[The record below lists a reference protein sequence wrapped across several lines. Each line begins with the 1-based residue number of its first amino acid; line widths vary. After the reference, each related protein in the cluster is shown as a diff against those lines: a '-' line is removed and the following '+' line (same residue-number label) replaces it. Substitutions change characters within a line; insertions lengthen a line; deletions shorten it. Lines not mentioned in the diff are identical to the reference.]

1 MKITRENYEPYFLDY
16 LEGNLDENLV
26 DVFIEFLQ
34 QNQDLKNELEMFESI
49 TIPDFTAEYE
59 GKEKLYRHPLDHIP
73 TFENRA
79 VAWMEGDLDE
89 NEKREFT
96 AFIVSRPVKKKELK
110 RFEETRLVPDLSV
123 TFAKKEKLY
132 RQPVIRPILFWTMR
146 VAAILL
152 IAIALWNLWPSDTA
166 EIIDQPVI
174 SELQPDNFVLKN
186 PASAENTVINQHDP
200 EKGLTPIK
208 AGQTKPTIIHK
219 VKPSSVE
226 TKIAVAENYQRIEI
240 SVPDLL
246 PVKTANI
253 EVSSSK
259 PLLAFATR
267 PADYDVEPEYLDQE
281 YLTDKLREK
290 MGLEGFTFAKLMRSG
305 LELASNL
312 TNEKVSYDTNKEG
325 EIVALSLDT
334 HLLGLRIPVGRK

>member
-26 DVFIEFLQ
+26 DDLMEFLQ
-34 QNQDLKNELEMFESI
+34 QNPDLKNELEMHESI
-49 TIPDFTAEYE
+49 TIPNFTAEYDS
-59 GKEKLYRHPLDHIP
+59 KEKLYRHPLDHTP
-73 TFENRA
+73 TFENKV

-96 AFIVSRPVKKKELK
+96 AYLEKRPTKKKELK
-110 RFEETRLVPDLSV
+110 RFEETRLAPDLSV

-166 EIIDQPVI
+166 EIIDQPVV
-174 SELQPDNFVLKN
+174 SELQPEKIVPESSALTENFVVDLQD
-186 PASAENTVINQHDP
+186 AEKDQ
-200 EKGLTPIK
+200 TPIK
-208 AGQTKPTIIHK
+208 SGDSKPVIQHI
-219 VKPSSVE
+219 VKPSIVE
-226 TKIAVAENYQRIEI
+226 SSIVGTENNQRNEL

-246 PVKTANI
+246 PVKIANI

-259 PLLAFATR
+259 PLLAFATQ
-267 PADYDVEPEYLDQE
+267 PADYKVEYEYLEQE

-312 TNEKVSYDTNKEG
+312 TNEKFSYDTNKEG